1 MSDATSRMRDAPLIP
16 PEGVRMYAKLSGL
29 PVWTVTRAC
38 VSAAHESNLDSD
50 YETRCPCPA
59 RIILRAAESP
69 SPSIRTQPGA
79 RREAAHS
86 LSHEAPQLAVYM
98 QDQVSLLT
106 ANGENQHS
114 FTPMSDTGH
123 RFNREPT
130 RELSHTIISR
140 ADSLR
145 GVERGRGPRLKK
157 PRRVRGAERL
167 IGSIRRECLDH
178 IVVTGEQH
186 LRHILKCYMEY

>member
-86 LSHEAPQLAVYM
+86 LSREAPQLAVYM

-106 ANGENQHS
+106 AMARTSIRFLLCRIPIIDLIGNQHGS
-114 FTPMSDTGH
+114 CHTRSSPALTPFGGSSAGVG
-123 RFNREPT
+123 
-130 RELSHTIISR
+130 R
-140 ADSLR
+140 A
-145 GVERGRGPRLKK
+145 
-157 PRRVRGAERL
+157 
-167 IGSIRRECLDH
+167 
-178 IVVTGEQH
+178 
-186 LRHILKCYMEY
+186 